1 MPISE
6 AAMAMGVVNDQ
17 ARVSRLIADLQAES
31 LLTVQ
36 REVLLLGDLLQ

>member
-6 AAMAMGVVNDQ
+6 AALAMGLADDQ
-17 ARVSRLIADLQAES
+17 ARASRLIADLQNES

>member
-6 AAMAMGVVNDQ
+6 AALAMGLTDDQ
-17 ARVSRLIADLQAES
+17 ARASRLIADLQNES